1 MSLGDWALAAAIQL
15 RRPFGSAGYC
25 HLPPVRSA
33 TSGTPRPARFEPPKN
48 QVSLGSARVT
58 RYWLLPRTGRRYWI
72 TSRSCQADLLA
83 GGLAAATVPA
93 MGRPTARLGA
103 SPAASR
109 DLGTPPRLITAP
121 PWGPAAAR
129 RRAGAADHFAHC
141 DRR

>member
-83 GGLAAATVPA
+83 GGLAAATGSA
-93 MGRPTARLGA
+93 MARATGGVGGR
-103 SPAASR
+103 AAPS
-109 DLGTPPRLITAP
+109 
-121 PWGPAAAR
+121 R
-129 RRAGAADHFAHC
+129 RR
-141 DRR
+141 